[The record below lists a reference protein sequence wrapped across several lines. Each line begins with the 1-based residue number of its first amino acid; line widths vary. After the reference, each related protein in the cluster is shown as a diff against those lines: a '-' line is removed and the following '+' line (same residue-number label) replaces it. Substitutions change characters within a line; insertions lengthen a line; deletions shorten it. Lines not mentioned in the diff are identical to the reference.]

1 MTSSQSN
8 FILGVVATTLLIVCA
23 LYLIGLAAVNA
34 KREACTKF
42 ADITGQQTTFI
53 TYGLT
58 DSLFKE
64 LEACRA
70 TLTQANSDISRL
82 RIYLAQGAEL

>member
-1 MTSSQSN
+1 MTDSVKN
-8 FILGVVATTLLIVCA
+8 FILGAVATTLLIVCA

-58 DSLFKE
+58 DSLCF
-64 LEACRA
+64 
-70 TLTQANSDISRL
+70 TNINGSWTDINPNMVNP
-82 RIYLAQGAEL
+82 

>member
-1 MTSSQSN
+1 MTDNVKN
-8 FILGVVATTLLIVCA
+8 FILGAVATTLLIVCA

-42 ADITGQQTTFI
+42 ADITGQQTTFM

-58 DSLFKE
+58 ESLCF
-64 LEACRA
+64 
-70 TLTQANSDISRL
+70 TNINGSWTDINP
-82 RIYLAQGAEL
+82 QKVNP

>member
-1 MTSSQSN
+1 MTSSLNN
-8 FILGVVATTLLIVCA
+8 FILGVVATTLLIVCG

-58 DSLFKE
+58 ESLCF
-64 LEACRA
+64 
-70 TLTQANSDISRL
+70 TNINGSWTDINPNKVNP
-82 RIYLAQGAEL
+82 

>member
-1 MTSSQSN
+1 MTDSIKS
-8 FILGVVATTLLIVCA
+8 FILGVIATTLLMVCA
-23 LYLIGLAAVNA
+23 LYLISLAAVNA

-58 DSLFKE
+58 ESLCF
-64 LEACRA
+64 
-70 TLTQANSDISRL
+70 TNINGSWTDINPNKVNP
-82 RIYLAQGAEL
+82 

>member
-1 MTSSQSN
+1 MTN
-8 FILGVVATTLLIVCA
+8 TARDFILGVVATTLLIVCA

-58 DSLFKE
+58 DSLCF
-64 LEACRA
+64 
-70 TLTQANSDISRL
+70 TNINGSWTDINPNKVNP
-82 RIYLAQGAEL
+82 